1 MKKDIIGPWIFYR
14 EALAIALPVMAQQ
27 FIMGMVSL
35 VDNFMV
41 AGLGDTSMAAVNV
54 SNQLTFICFVLI
66 NTMCA
71 AGGIY
76 LAQFC
81 GAKNPEGMKHAFRFK
96 VIFSFLVSII
106 FIACCWI
113 FPESMISM
121 MTRGNAAQADIL
133 PVGTEYLKLVSIT
146 FIFQAVSTAI
156 GTSYRE
162 IGKPKIPL
170 IISAIA
176 TLANTGGNYILI
188 YGNFGAPRLEAS
200 GAAIATI
207 IARIFEL
214 TCFVIYMYKTKPDFF
229 VRARDI
235 FLVKIKLVKE
245 ILSRSAM
252 MFVSEISWVGSE
264 TIVTALYNSRGGAE
278 VVAGMAA
285 GWTIANI
292 FFLIFGG
299 IFIAS
304 TVVIGG
310 SLGAGK
316 LDDARKKAKWIVSG
330 SVIAGTVVALFGAL
344 LSVVAIPLVFSNLT
358 AEARSI
364 TTWLVVV
371 ILLYMPMWSWLNA
384 QFAISRA
391 GGDTAMGMITD
402 LSVISLIFVPA
413 AFALTFLTDIGPVE
427 MFALIKLSDFV
438 KIVICYKLMKKEKWV
453 RNLTAGSIV

>member
-1 MKKDIIGPWIFYR
+1 MKKDTIGPWTFYR

-35 VDNFMV
+35 IDNFMV
-41 AGLGDTSMAAVNV
+41 AGLGDVSMAAVNV
-54 SNQLTFICFVLI
+54 SNQLNFICFVLI

-81 GAKNPEGMKHAFRFK
+81 GAKNPEGMKHALRFK
-96 VIFSFLVSII
+96 IIFSFLVALVYVA
-106 FIACCWI
+106 FCWI
-113 FPESMISM
+113 MPGSMISV
-121 MTRGNAAQADIL
+121 MTRGNAAQTEIL
-133 PVGTEYLKLVSIT
+133 PIGTEYLRLVSIT
-146 FIFQAVSTAI
+146 FLFQALSTAI

-170 IISAIA
+170 IISAVA
-176 TLANTGGNYILI
+176 TLVNTGGNYILI
-188 YGNFGAPRLEAS
+188 YGNFGAPRLEVA

-214 TCFVIYMYKTKPDFF
+214 ACFTIYMYKTKPDFF
-229 VRARDI
+229 VRVKDMFFI
-235 FLVKIKLVKE
+235 KIKLAKE

-252 MFVSEISWVGSE
+252 MFISEISWVSSE
-264 TIVTALYNSRGGAE
+264 TIITALYNSRGGAE

-304 TVVIGG
+304 TVIVGG

-316 LDDARKKAKWIVSG
+316 LDEARKKAKWIVSG
-330 SVIAGTVVALFGAL
+330 SVIAGTIVALFGAL

-358 AEARSI
+358 EEARSI
-364 TTWLVVV
+364 TTWLVVA
-371 ILLYMPMWSWLNA
+371 ILFYMPAWSWLNA

-391 GGDTAMGMITD
+391 GGDTAMGMIVD
-402 LSVISLIFVPA
+402 LSVNTLIFVPV
-413 AFALTFLTDIGPVE
+413 AFALTYLTTMGPVE
-427 MFALIKLSDFV
+427 MFAILKISDYIKM
-438 KIVICYKLMKKEKWV
+438 IICYKLMKKEKWV
-453 RNLTAGSIV
+453 RNLAAGSIV